1 MDAFINIFKKDPF
14 VCMKI
19 NNMLDR
25 YNRLTYDRKIE
36 IVYDNLIQNIIPKEL
51 INIMSI
57 MISDLDMELKMK
69 IGTIEYLEKYKTHII
84 VSILRYK
91 NSYNCKKIP
100 IGL

>member
-1 MDAFINIFKKDPF
+1 MDAFINVLKKDPF
-14 VCMKI
+14 VCFKI

-36 IVYDNLIQNIIPKEL
+36 IVYYNLIQNIILKEL

-69 IGTIEYLEKYKTHII
+69 ISRVEYLE
-84 VSILRYK
+84 
-91 NSYNCKKIP
+91 NKKLI
-100 IGL
+100 